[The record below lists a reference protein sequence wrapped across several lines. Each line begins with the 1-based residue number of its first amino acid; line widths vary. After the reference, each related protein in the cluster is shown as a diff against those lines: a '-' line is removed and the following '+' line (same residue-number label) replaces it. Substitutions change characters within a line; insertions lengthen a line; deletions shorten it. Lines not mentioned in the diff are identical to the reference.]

1 MEEEETTVCGWMDC
15 GLTFAGQEELVRHL
29 EKAHIDQRKGDE
41 FTCFWQGCPRRF
53 RPFNARYKL
62 LIHMR
67 VHSGEKPNKCTFEG
81 CTKAF
86 SRLENLKIHLRSHTG
101 ERPYLCQTPGCNKAF
116 SNSSD
121 RAKHQRTHKDT
132 KPYAC
137 QVPGCTK
144 RYTDPSSLRK
154 HVKNHSKEQIQQQ
167 KKKLKKDGPDVGLMA
182 SNAGGIDPLSNCL
195 TIQQLRPDPTL
206 PVPME
211 PSDVSISCN
220 NHDVFP
226 SFTFSSSHSSRC
238 GTATGSS
245 TLSSQQ
251 SPGGL
256 AVLEE
261 TGESMSTYPS
271 TPTNVLSPRP
281 LPPIPRHPAPYTS
294 QYSSCLYGNSSST
307 DASSSQLRPQY
318 PPAYTGFSSCRM
330 GAMQGQVMMNMQGL
344 QGFDPDTFGTS
355 LDALT
360 QPAFPDSNSM
370 QTLESLALPNDA
382 GRQQFLQLTAI
393 DRCNSRTSIYAD
405 GSN

>member
-1 MEEEETTVCGWMDC
+1 M
-15 GLTFAGQEELVRHL
+15 
-29 EKAHIDQRKGDE
+29 
-41 FTCFWQGCPRRF
+41 
-53 RPFNARYKL
+53 
-62 LIHMR
+62 
-67 VHSGEKPNKCTFEG
+67 FEG

-154 HVKNHSKEQIQQQ
+154 HVKNHSKEQLQQQ
-167 KKKLKKDGPDVGLMA
+167 KKKLKKEGPECVGLVA
-182 SNAGGIDPLSNCL
+182 SSAGGADPLSNCL
-195 TIQQLRPDPTL
+195 TIQQLRPDPTV

-211 PSDVSISCN
+211 PSDVNINCN

-261 TGESMSTYPS
+261 TGESMNAYPS
-271 TPTNVLSPRP
+271 TPTNMLSPRP
-281 LPPIPRHPAPYTS
+281 LPPIPRHSAPYTP
-294 QYSSCLYGNSSST
+294 QYSSCLYGNSSIDVSMP
-307 DASSSQLRPQY
+307 QLRPQY

-344 QGFDPDTFGTS
+344 QGFDPDTFGSTLES
-355 LDALT
+355 LA
-360 QPAFPDSNSM
+360 QPAFPDSNSL
-370 QTLESLALPNDA
+370 QTFESLAVPNDA
-382 GRQQFLQLTAI
+382 GMQQQFLQLNAI